1 MSIAASLAI
10 LLATGIAL
18 LTADPRYA
26 GVGHLREPPFRA
38 DRASAPLTRL
48 GDVNA
53 VRP

>member
-26 GVGHLREPPFRA
+26 GVVLVMGFAIL
-38 DRASAPLTRL
+38 LT
-48 GDVNA
+48 V
-53 VRP
+53 